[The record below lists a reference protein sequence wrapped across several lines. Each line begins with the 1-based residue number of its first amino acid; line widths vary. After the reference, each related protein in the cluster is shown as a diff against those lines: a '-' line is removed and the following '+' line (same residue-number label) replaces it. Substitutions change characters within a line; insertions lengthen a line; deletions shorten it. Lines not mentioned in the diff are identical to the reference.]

1 MENIKCHNCGRE
13 TDGTVKITQ
22 IRGSQKTVV
31 TLCKECASAMGFHNP
46 LDQTPF
52 PLAKI
57 LESIVDQSLSPLDE
71 ESAGVACEQCGMTFT
86 EFSQQGRFGC
96 GACYEVFRP
105 KLEVILRKIHGN
117 SIHRGKL
124 PNSQGSG
131 VVSVQEQERL
141 ETEYHRAIESEEF
154 ERAADLRD
162 RLREIRAQVQKA
174 LEEEKSEASDAN
186 KRETTET
193 ETKGAEKS

>member
-1 MENIKCHNCGRE
+1 MEKIKCHNCGKD
-13 TDGTVKITQ
+13 TDGSVKITQ

-31 TLCKECASAMGFHNP
+31 TLCRECASAMGFHNP

-71 ESAGVACEQCGMTFT
+71 EAAGIGCNQCGMTFT

-96 GACYEVFRP
+96 GGCYEAFRP

-117 SIHRGKL
+117 SMHRGKL
-124 PNSQGSG
+124 PNSQDSG
-131 VVSVQEQERL
+131 VISVQEQERL
-141 ETEYHRAIESEEF
+141 ESEYHRAIESEEF

-162 RLREIRAQVQKA
+162 RLREIRSQVKA
-174 LEEEKSEASDAN
+174 ALQNEEPSQEESPEPNGVDKS
-186 KRETTET
+186 
-193 ETKGAEKS
+193 

>member
-1 MENIKCHNCGRE
+1 MEKIKCHNCGKD

-31 TLCKECASAMGFHNP
+31 TLCRECASAMGFHNP

-71 ESAGVACEQCGMTFT
+71 ETAGVGCKQCGMTFT

-117 SIHRGKL
+117 SMHRGKL
-124 PNSQGSG
+124 PNSQDSG
-131 VVSVQEQERL
+131 VISVQEQERL
-141 ETEYHRAIESEEF
+141 ESEYHRAIESEEF

-162 RLREIRAQVQKA
+162 RLREIRAQVKA
-174 LEEEKSEASDAN
+174 ALQNEDVSKEEHPEPNGVDKS
-186 KRETTET
+186 
-193 ETKGAEKS
+193 